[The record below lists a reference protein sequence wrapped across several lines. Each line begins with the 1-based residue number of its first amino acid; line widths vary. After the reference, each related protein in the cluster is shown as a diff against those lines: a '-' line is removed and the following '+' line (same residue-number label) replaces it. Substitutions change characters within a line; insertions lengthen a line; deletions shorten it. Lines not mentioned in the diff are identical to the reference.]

1 MAKPVFLTLSDGR
14 VIACD
19 VHGPGDGVPLLYF
32 HGAPSSRIETEF
44 LELPGIVEKLGIRLI
59 APDRPG
65 LGLSDYQRRRT
76 VLDWPHDV
84 ESIARH
90 FELDRFSILG
100 YSGGG
105 PYALACAQM
114 MPGRLDDVVP
124 VSSTGP
130 HEVPGLT
137 STIDPNSLQFM
148 QMCADRPVPARLLVR
163 AMAMT
168 ARYFPERMAAQAV
181 TALPEPDARVMD
193 DPEHGAGFA
202 RLVAEA
208 ARRNGRGA
216 QLDTALMVRPWGIDY
231 QQISVP
237 IRMWHG
243 EEDRNAPVAMGRYLA
258 SQIPEVDATFVP
270 GEGHLSLM
278 FRHAEDILREIAG
291 QTATR

>member
-1 MAKPVFLTLSDGR
+1 
-14 VIACD
+14 
-19 VHGPGDGVPLLYF
+19 
-32 HGAPSSRIETEF
+32 
-44 LELPGIVEKLGIRLI
+44 
-59 APDRPG
+59 
-65 LGLSDYQRRRT
+65 
-76 VLDWPHDV
+76 
-84 ESIARH
+84 
-90 FELDRFSILG
+90 
-100 YSGGG
+100 
-105 PYALACAQM
+105 
-114 MPGRLDDVVP
+114 
-124 VSSTGP
+124 
-130 HEVPGLT
+130 
-137 STIDPNSLQFM
+137 M